1 MDAAILFEAEAFR
14 LDGKKLMGRQVAG
27 NGFIRACA
35 GANSGGELWG
45 FSPFSDASAVF
56 RQTVNEIDPSV
67 TTHWIARGDQA
78 RMAERRVLFRP
89 DNVIMDMAAL
99 RLRAGAGAYSVCGIT
114 HTLSGPSIGQLASYS
129 RAALMPWDALICT
142 SRAAVSVVEEVF
154 AAEND
159 FLNWRLGQQVSFPRP
174 QLPVIPLGVH
184 TADFADR
191 TAKRPAARSRLNLA
205 DDEVA
210 VLFAGRLTFHAK
222 AHPYQMY
229 AALQAAAERTGK
241 KIVLV
246 QAGQAPNEQV
256 YKVLRQGMASFCP
269 DVRSIFIDG
278 KDFDAYAAAWSAADI
293 FMSISDNIQ
302 ETFGITPIEA
312 MASGIP
318 VIVSDWDGYRDTV
331 RDGEDGFR
339 IPSYAPAPGSGDH
352 IATAYETGDLNYDYM
367 LFRTCVAVGVDLDI
381 LVDRV
386 SRLVEDSALRER
398 LGQAAQERA
407 RTVYDW
413 AAVYKR
419 YRSLWD
425 DLDAIRL
432 TERDTPRWA
441 DAPRN
446 SPSNLDPFSTFG
458 AFPTHHIGGE
468 TRIAARPGAS
478 AERHANIQASPLFE
492 HWQVAPRV
500 VKTIFDALPGE
511 PTCAELAAKAQLSVP
526 LMTEVIARMVKM
538 GLVRPL

>member
-27 NGFIRACA
+27 NGFIRACV
-35 GANSGGELWG
+35 GANAGGELWG

-56 RQTVNEIDPSV
+56 RQTVGEIDPSV
-67 TTHWIARGDQA
+67 TTQWIARGDQT

-89 DNVIMDMAAL
+89 DSVLMDMSLL
-99 RLRAGAGAYSVCGIT
+99 RLRAGVGAYSLCGIT
-114 HTLSGPSIGQLASYS
+114 HTLSGPSVRELARYS
-129 RAALMPWDALICT
+129 HVPLMPWDALICT

-154 AAEND
+154 AAESD
-159 FLNWRLGQQVSFPRP
+159 YLNWRLGQQVSFPRP

-184 TADFADR
+184 AADFADR
-191 TAKRPAARSRLNLA
+191 PAKRPSARIRLNLA

-241 KIVLV
+241 KIALI
-246 QAGQAPNEQV
+246 QAGQAPNEAV
-256 YKVLRQGMASFCP
+256 YTVLRQGMASFCP
-269 DVRSIFIDG
+269 DVRSIFVDG

-352 IATAYETGDLNYDYM
+352 IAAAYEVGDLNYDYM
-367 LFRTCVAVGVDLDI
+367 LFRTCVAVGVDFDI

-386 SRLVEDSALRER
+386 STLVEDAELRER
-398 LGQAAQERA
+398 LGKAALERA

-413 AAVYKR
+413 AAIYKR
-419 YRSLWD
+419 YQSLWD
-425 DLDAIRL
+425 DLDAMRL
-432 TERDTPRWA
+432 AERGKPRWA
-441 DAPRN
+441 GAPSSAPGN
-446 SPSNLDPFSTFG
+446 QDPFRAFG

-468 TRIAARPGAS
+468 TRISARPGAS
-478 AERHANIQASPLFE
+478 AERHAELQTSRLFE
-492 HWQVAPRV
+492 HWQVAPGV
-500 VKTIFDALPGE
+500 VKTIFDALPE
-511 PTCAELAAKAQLSVP
+511 APTCAQLAAKTQLSLP
-526 LMTEVIARMVKM
+526 LMCEVIARMVKM
-538 GLVRPL
+538 GLVRAL